1 MAMNGNTWGAIT
13 AGAFLLSIVLG
24 IIIFLTTGQVLDV
37 IWAIL
42 IVFGLFLAISSVIR
56 GAGRENKN
64 FGASYG
70 DSTMVGGIILAGIG
84 IAGLIQ
90 SYTGNVLITVA
101 VFIAIIAITG
111 IVMAIKNRNV

>member
-1 MAMNGNTWGAIT
+1 MNGSTWGAIT

-37 IWAIL
+37 VWAVL

-56 GAGRENKN
+56 GAGTKNTN
-64 FGASYG
+64 FGSSYG
-70 DSTMVGGIILAGIG
+70 DSTLVGGILLAGVG
-84 IAGLIQ
+84 AAGLVQ

-111 IVMAIKNRNV
+111 IVMAIKNRNA